1 MQDIPAKKILF
12 IVQTLKKEIRAT
24 FCFPKF
30 PESGELIHT
39 HTHTHQVSPRSVRVM
54 PGSFLCQSFILPR
67 PVYLPGPESRVDPSD
82 QSGFNNSDE
91 KPIDFRVQPHC
102 ILMLYDSDVTIG
114 EDCHITLWWQKHS
127 KNRSKIPYQV
137 QVNGDNYS

>member
-67 PVYLPGPESRVDPSD
+67 PVYLPGPGSRVNPSD
-82 QSGFNNSDE
+82 QSRFNNSDE
-91 KPIDFRVQPHC
+91 KPIDFRVQPHS
-102 ILMLYDSDVTIG
+102 IVMLYDRDVTIG
-114 EDCHITLWWQKHS
+114 EDCHITL
-127 KNRSKIPYQV
+127 
-137 QVNGDNYS
+137 